1 MHIGHLKLNGN
12 LLLAPMV
19 DVTNLA
25 FRLLCKKYGA
35 ALVFSEMAD
44 SDGVIHR
51 SNKTISRIATSEEER
66 PAGIQ
71 LSGSS
76 AESLEQAARLVEE
89 HYSPDLID
97 INFGCPARHIVKKG
111 CGAALMNSPQLMAD
125 SMEQVSGS
133 VSVPVTAKVRVYG
146 DPDRTLEM
154 AHMLEDA
161 GASALIVHAR
171 TTHQDYSQSAD
182 WNIIRKIKEILSIP
196 VIANGDIDSEW
207 AARNVLEQ
215 THCDGLMIGR
225 AAIGNP
231 FIFRKVGS
239 FLETGEL
246 LEPRGSS
253 GQVDDFFGYIDTSRR
268 YGLLDYAGV
277 KLHAKW
283 FTRGIEGGKV
293 LRTRINAAK
302 DIDRVL
308 EIMDGIRQSDIHLPE
323 LLKPPLHPIIE

>member
-1 MHIGHLKLNGN
+1 MYIGHIKLNGN
-12 LLLAPMV
+12 LWLAPMA

-35 ALVFSEMAD
+35 ALVFSEMVD
-44 SDGVIHR
+44 SDGMIYR
-51 SNKTISRIATSEEER
+51 SNKTISRVVSSEEER

-71 LSGSS
+71 LSGAS

-89 HYSPDLID
+89 HCSPDLID
-97 INFGCPARHIVKKG
+97 INFGCPARHIAKKG
-111 CGAALMNSPQLMAD
+111 CGAALMNDPQLMAEII
-125 SMEQVSGS
+125 EQVSCS
-133 VSVPVTAKVRVYG
+133 VRVPVTAKVRVYG
-146 DPDRTLEM
+146 DSDRTLEM
-154 AHMLEDA
+154 ARMLEDA
-161 GASALIVHAR
+161 GADALIVHAR
-171 TTHQDYSQSAD
+171 TTQQNYSHSAD
-182 WNIIRKIKEILSIP
+182 WNVIRAIKEVVSIP

-231 FIFRKVGS
+231 FIFRRIGY

-246 LEPRGSS
+246 LDPRGVSE
-253 GQVDDFFGYIDTSRR
+253 QVDDFYRYIDMSGK
-268 YGLLDYAGV
+268 YGLLDYADV

-283 FTRGIEGGKV
+283 FTRGIEGGKL

-302 DIDRVL
+302 DIDSVL
-308 EIMDGIRQSDIHLPE
+308 E
-323 LLKPPLHPIIE
+323 